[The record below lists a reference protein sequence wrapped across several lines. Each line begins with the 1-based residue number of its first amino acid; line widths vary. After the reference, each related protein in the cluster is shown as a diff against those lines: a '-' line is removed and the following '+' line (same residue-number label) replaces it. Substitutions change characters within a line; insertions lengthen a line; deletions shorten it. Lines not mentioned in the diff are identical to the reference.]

1 LRIDFYSLRA
11 KDFEF
16 LIKCIENFQ
25 TQIYHQEDQNKFK
38 ISCIKLMPNLLL
50 SQSLAYK
57 RMYDKH
63 EGNEEEFKNPNECF

>member
-1 LRIDFYSLRA
+1 
-11 KDFEF
+11 
-16 LIKCIENFQ
+16 
-25 TQIYHQEDQNKFK
+25 
-38 ISCIKLMPNLLL
+38 MPNLLL